1 MKLLRTTKVSSA
13 AIAMVILLT
22 ACGTSNTATTSTTA
36 GSTSPTPITSTG
48 GTTPAVSS
56 KATTASKQLD
66 KVTQAMSWF
75 AQPEMGGHYAAQFA
89 HFYEKAGLDVTLQQ
103 GGPQVSNIQLVAS
116 GKVQFA
122 MANADEVVLARKE
135 GIPVKVIY
143 ANLQTNP
150 QNLIYHKDSGIKK
163 IEDLNGRKVYTA
175 VGFPFWQYIS
185 YKYKLD
191 KVQVQN
197 YTGSLAG
204 FTADKNS
211 ITQGFATNEPYV
223 LKKQGAD
230 VAWFLN
236 ADLGYNP
243 YGNVVITTD
252 DFIKK
257 NPDLI
262 KRYLKATT
270 EGWDYY
276 YAHADEVNNALN
288 GVNKD
293 YDVDHLKD
301 AQAVAKDFIFGG
313 DAKAHGVGYMSEDRW
328 KTLVSQ
334 MKEAGMIKDDIS
346 VKDLYTNEFLMAK

>member
-1 MKLLRTTKVSSA
+1 MTLLGKTKVA
-13 AIAMVILLT
+13 TTTIATVLLLS
-22 ACGTSNTATTSTTA
+22 ACGTSTSTTS
-36 GSTSPTPITSTG
+36 G
-48 GTTPAVSS
+48 TPAASTAASSS
-56 KATTASKQLD
+56 KAPD
-66 KVTQAMSWF
+66 KITQAMSWF
-75 AQPEMGGHYAAQFA
+75 AQPEMGGHYAAQLA
-89 HFYEKAGLDVTLQQ
+89 KIYEKAGIDITLQQ
-103 GGPQVSNIQLVAS
+103 GGPQVSNVQLVAG

-150 QNLIYHKDSGIKK
+150 QNLIFHKDSGIKK

-191 KVQVQN
+191 KVQIQN

-204 FTADKNS
+204 FSADKDS

-223 LKKQGAD
+223 LKKQGVNVD
-230 VAWFLN
+230 WFLN

-243 YGNVVITTD
+243 YGNVVIATD

-262 KRYLKATT
+262 KRYIKATS

-276 YAHADEVNNALN
+276 YAHGDEVNNALN

-313 DAKAHGVGYMSEDRW
+313 DAKAHGVGYMSDERW

-334 MKEAGMIKDDIS
+334 MKEAGMIKEDIP
-346 VKDLYTNEFLMAK
+346 VKDLYTNEFLPVK

>member
-1 MKLLRTTKVSSA
+1 MKLLGKTKAGTA
-13 AIAMVILLT
+13 AIATAILLT
-22 ACGTSNTATTSTTA
+22 ACGTSTTSSSGSSAPGTASPAAASTSGAVTTA
-36 GSTSPTPITSTG
+36 AANTKASP
-48 GTTPAVSS
+48 
-56 KATTASKQLD
+56 D

-75 AQPEMGGHYAAQFA
+75 AQPEMGGHYAAQVA
-89 HFYEKAGLDVTLQQ
+89 HLYEKAGIDITLQQ
-103 GGPQVSNIQLVAS
+103 GGPQVSNVQLVAG

-150 QNLIYHKDSGIKK
+150 QNLIFHKDSGIKK

-175 VGFPFWQYIS
+175 IGFPFWQYIS
-185 YKYKLD
+185 YKYKLNN
-191 KVQVQN
+191 VQIQN

-204 FTADKNS
+204 FTADKDS
-211 ITQGFATNEPYV
+211 VTQGFATNEPYV
-223 LKKQGAD
+223 LKKQGVD
-230 VAWFLN
+230 VDWFLN

-243 YGNVVITTD
+243 YGNVVIATD

-262 KRYLKATT
+262 KRYIKATS

-276 YAHADEVNNALN
+276 YAHGDEVNNALN

-293 YDVDHLKD
+293 YDIDHLKS

-313 DAKAHGVGYMSEDRW
+313 DAKEHGVGYMSDERW
-328 KTLVSQ
+328 TTLVSQ
-334 MKEAGMIKDDIS
+334 MKEAGMIKEDIP
-346 VKDLYTNEFLMAK
+346 VKDLYTDEFLPTK